1 MLLLAMYLSDLLGIY
16 FIKES
21 VSELVISVFS
31 RLSLLNLLIKI
42 PLEYISKLNSN
53 NKENYVNISIDLD
66 QILAITL
73 LAILSYF

>member
-53 NKENYVNISIDLD
+53 NKEEYVNISIDLD